1 MATKNDI
8 TGDALVSRNAT
19 KAYLD
24 NYDLIFRRKGNPEKE
39 KEDGGKI
46 EPPTHRHGESQNTG
60 KRPD

>member
-24 NYDLIFRRKGNPEKE
+24 NYDLIFRKE
-39 KEDGGKI
+39 KPQKEKQDGNR
-46 EPPTHRHGESQNTG
+46 EENTRG
-60 KRPD
+60 QDDLHKRDS

>member
-24 NYDLIFRRKGNPEKE
+24 NYDLIFRKGNP
-39 KEDGGKI
+39 KEDKNGNKI
-46 EPPTHRHGESQNTG
+46 EPQTQRHGESQNTG
-60 KRPD
+60 ESAN